1 MKENITILIKSIKNI
16 FNKKNIKLSTKEKIN
31 FLEQLSNLLSSGIP
45 IINSFTIMNYQ
56 TKNKKLKILI
66 ENSLNKLSSGTNL
79 KQIFSEYKNTF
90 NTFDIS
96 IIEMWEIT
104 WELAESIELIKDKEE
119 KTKELKWKIMWAL
132 VYPIVIVT
140 LSVAMIFVFMI
151 YVIPK
156 IEDMYSDAKVNLP
169 DLTKFVIKAS
179 NFIQDNMVI
188 ISICIFLFIVSIKT
202 FKSSS
207 YTKIYWDRFIL
218 HIPLF
223 WNLIKKKTLA
233 LFANSLWI
241 LLSRWVI
248 INKALEISSKAL
260 ENEFYEKK
268 LKEIIRWVSKWENLS
283 SLMWINEIK
292 DWKAN
297 FYFPIELSSVV
308 KIWEQ
313 TWKFP
318 ELLWKIGKKFN
329 KEIDNITKNLSTA
342 IEPIVII
349 MVWLIV
355 WTLIMAIMLPF
366 FNMVN
371 VV

>member
-1 MKENITILIKSIKNI
+1 MKINIKNI
-16 FNKKNIKLSTKEKIN
+16 LKSRNKNVKLNLKEKIN
-31 FLEQLSNLLSSGIP
+31 FLEQLSNLLSSWIP

-66 ENSLNKLSSGTNL
+66 WDTLNKLSEWKNL
-79 KQIFSEYKNTF
+79 KDIFAWYKNTF

-96 IIEMWEIT
+96 IIEMWEVT
-104 WELAESIELIKDKEE
+104 WELSESIEIIKDKEE
-119 KTKELKWKIMWAL
+119 KTKELKWKIIWAL
-132 VYPIVIVT
+132 IYPMVIIT
-140 LSVAMIFVFMI
+140 LSITMIFVFMI

-156 IEDMYSDAKVNLP
+156 IKDMYADAKVNLP
-169 DLTKFVIKAS
+169 GLTVSVINTSEFIQNNLNIIILLIVIFVI
-179 NFIQDNMVI
+179 
-188 ISICIFLFIVSIKT
+188 LIKI
-202 FKSSS
+202 FKSSK
-207 YTKIYWDRFIL
+207 YTKIYWDRAIL

-223 WNLIKKKTLA
+223 GNLIKKKTLA
-233 LFANSLWI
+233 LFTNSLWM

-248 INKALEISSKAL
+248 INKALDISSRAL
-260 ENEFYEKK
+260 ENNYYEKK
-268 LKEIIRWVSKWENLS
+268 LKEIISWVSKWENLS

-292 DWKAN
+292 TWKAN
-297 FYFPIELSSVV
+297 FYFPIELSSIV

-313 TWKFP
+313 TWRLP
-318 ELLWKIGKKFN
+318 ELLEKVGIKFN
-329 KEIDNITKNLSTA
+329 KEIDNITRNLSTA

-349 MVWLIV
+349 LVWLIV